1 MPFPSLGDLPNPG
14 IELASLAFHALAGRF
29 FTTAPPG
36 KPSPDFSLDE
46 FVLEKMDTVIEGMCR
61 ISKGGGTMSSISL
74 CFSKHNWLGALSI
87 LLKALGWKPKSG
99 ENWRPNFF
107 VFFLFFFFHSGLPLH
122 SPEARTRGA
131 LAF

>member
-1 MPFPSLGDLPNPG
+1 M
-14 IELASLAFHALAGRF
+14 
-29 FTTAPPG
+29 
-36 KPSPDFSLDE
+36 
-46 FVLEKMDTVIEGMCR
+46 EGMCR
-61 ISKGGGTMSSISL
+61 VSSGGGTFSSISL

-99 ENWRPNFF
+99 KNWRPNFF
-107 VFFLFFFFHSGLPLH
+107 FFLSGLPLP